1 MKAILCFF
9 CLGFF
14 TLCSKNIYAQ
24 NFEDPGAY
32 MDYIGKQHENI
43 SKKYMAYASASAHG
57 KKARKVEN
65 IRQKLLNEVQE
76 ARMNI
81 SGMPSFKGDKSY
93 RDTSVSFM
101 KMYFNILNDDYAKV
115 LNIEEIAEN
124 SYDEMEVLLNIKDA
138 IDQKMEEGN
147 KRIKEAQAVFAK
159 AHNINLIEGEGNA
172 LSEKLRKVRD
182 LNKYYNEV
190 YLIFFKP
197 YVQEQIL
204 VEAIGK
210 NNVTGVEQ
218 SKNALRKYSEE
229 GMEKLKTIKSF
240 EGDYAVTGACKSLLQ
255 FYINECGAIATISE
269 FTMANENFE
278 KIKKDFEK
286 NRNPSKAEVDTY
298 NNAVKDINS
307 KSQKYNQTLNDLNKQ
322 RSESLNSWNKTINQF
337 FDEHTPKYK

>member
-1 MKAILCFF
+1 MRAILRFV
-9 CLGFF
+9 CLAFL
-14 TLCSKNIYAQ
+14 TLCSKNICAQ

-81 SGMPSFKGDKSY
+81 SGMPTYKGDKSY

-101 KMYFNILNDDYAKV
+101 KLYFNILNDDYTKV

-147 KRIKEAQAVFAK
+147 KRIKEAQAAFAK
-159 AHNINLIEGEGNA
+159 AHNVNLIEGEGNA

-197 YVQEQIL
+197 YVQEQTL
-204 VEAIGK
+204 VEAISK

-218 SKNALRKYSEE
+218 SKNALRKYSED

-240 EGDYAVTGACKSLLQ
+240 EGDNSVTGACKSLLQ
-255 FYINECGAIATISE
+255 FYINECGATATISE
-269 FTMANENFE
+269 FTIANENFE
-278 KIKKDFEK
+278 KIKKEFEK
-286 NRNPSKAEVDTY
+286 NRNPSKADVDTY
-298 NNAVKDINS
+298 NNAVKDINN

-322 RSESLNSWNKTINQF
+322 RSESLNTWNKTINQF